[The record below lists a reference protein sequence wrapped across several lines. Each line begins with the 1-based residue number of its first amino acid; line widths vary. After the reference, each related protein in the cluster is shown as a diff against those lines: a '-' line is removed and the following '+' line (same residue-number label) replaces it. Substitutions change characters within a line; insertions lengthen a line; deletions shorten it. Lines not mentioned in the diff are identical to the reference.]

1 MKRIIPLLT
10 IFVLILYFQQPA
22 TAQNSNMILALE
34 DGHEMKID
42 GTSNVRDWEADV
54 KTINARFTIEKF
66 DLSDL
71 TTLTPDHFKFLNIT
85 IPVKDIESDSGR
97 LTKNMQGYLK
107 KDEHPVITFSLNNVD
122 SLSVENDRV
131 NITASGVINAAG
143 KDHTATLNL
152 TGTVTDSGKLTFTG
166 NQKLLMT
173 DFGIKP
179 PTALLGTIKA
189 EDEVSIIYSLTFSQQ

>member
-1 MKRIIPLLT
+1 MKRIIPLFT
-10 IFVLILYFQQPA
+10 ILVLILYFQQPA

-54 KTINARFTIEKF
+54 KTINARFTIEEF

-131 NITASGVINAAG
+131 NITASGV
-143 KDHTATLNL
+143 TLNL

-179 PTALLGTIKA
+179 PMALLGTIKA